1 MDLKHVP
8 LSGIPASGL
17 SVVVSD
23 QEVWQAPLRR
33 FAMACRIADAI
44 TAEVLLVPQDS
55 GCLIRGRIRGKVV
68 LPCDRCLEDTVF
80 SLDHDFDEFEAY
92 PDADRSASDSDDL
105 MPEESLVTMKDGLL
119 FLDLASLLWEEF
131 SLALPD
137 KPLCRPDCKGLCPS
151 CGRSLNHGMCG
162 CVAESGDS
170 RFDALRSYKVKRQ
183 A

>member
-1 MDLKHVP
+1 MDHKHVP

-23 QEVWQAPLRR
+23 QEVWLGPLRR
-33 FAMACRIADAI
+33 FAMDCRIADAV
-44 TAEVLLVPQDS
+44 TAEVMLVPQDS
-55 GCLIRGRIRGKVV
+55 GCLIRGKIRGKVI
-68 LPCDRCLEDTVF
+68 LPCNRCLEDTIVA
-80 SLDHDFDEFEAY
+80 LEHDFDEFEAY
-92 PDADRSASDSDDL
+92 PDADGSALDPDSL

-137 KPLCRPDCKGLCPS
+137 KPLCRSDCKGLCPS
-151 CGRSLNHGMCG
+151 CGHNLNLGQCG
-162 CVAESGDS
+162 CAVESGDS
-170 RFDALRSYKVKRQ
+170 RFEVLRNYKVDRQ